1 MLRFHKATYLS
12 LLFKF
17 ILSERLSN
25 SLLGSVVLL
34 FSDLRIHKYS
44 IHCLNMLMRA
54 YNFNK
59 NKITR
64 SFMLIYF
71 I

>member
-1 MLRFHKATYLS
+1 MQTPLVPVFATIIMTEFEKTIVKYLLDKS
-12 LLFKF
+12 LIK
-17 ILSERLSN
+17 
-25 SLLGSVVLL
+25 V
-34 FSDLRIHKYS
+34 YMQ
-44 IHCLNMLMRA
+44 LNLLMRA

>member
-1 MLRFHKATYLS
+1 MAINHTSDIDVIDFMKIYKNNTTLPYSFLV
-12 LLFKF
+12 
-17 ILSERLSN
+17 IL
-25 SLLGSVVLL
+25 
-34 FSDLRIHKYS
+34 
-44 IHCLNMLMRA
+44 LMRA

-64 SFMLIYF
+64 SFMLLYF